1 MTESRLAQT
10 EEGRLA
16 RSYLTLAKASEIRYE
31 VKKSIFIGVAVPA
44 KDGVEAVAVLNRERG
59 LYPDA
64 AHHVSAWCV
73 GTGTD
78 TILERYSDDGEP
90 SGTAG
95 MPILNVLK
103 GRSLENTCIVVTRY
117 FGGTLLGTGG
127 LVHAYGES
135 AQLAVEAAKVVRQV
149 LCREYEFEIE
159 YSLYTPISRLCA
171 ERNWPILDATF
182 MENVTLKVACPS
194 EEIDTFLLQLRELSH
209 GDVEPQVLG
218 LTYIP
223 LDQ

>member
-31 VKKSIFIGVAVPA
+31 VKKSTFIGVAVPA

-73 GTGTD
+73 GT
-78 TILERYSDDGEP
+78 
-90 SGTAG
+90 
-95 MPILNVLK
+95 ILNVLK